1 MVDAT
6 QRPLLRISPE
16 FGAYAEDKG
25 VFELFEAML
34 RELLMARPESPLE
47 FLMKLLSKPIIDG
60 MGVII
65 CYDWAGRTASIRDHV
80 YVFISEKYVTKY
92 L

>member
-1 MVDAT
+1 MVDAI
-6 QRPLLRISPE
+6 QRPLLRVSPE
-16 FGAYAEDKG
+16 FGAYAEENG

-60 MGVII
+60 IGVSVREMCKQILVNQRSPL
-65 CYDWAGRTASIRDHV
+65 AV
-80 YVFISEKYVTKY
+80 
-92 L
+92 